1 MVLYLSESIIYAG
14 GVVPEL
20 ADWSSAEDWHN
31 FTQRQFAEW
40 PSTTPAPARGAS
52 APSDGQSSV
61 AETIEG
67 LYDGEEPKL
76 AYCAFEASSHSIA
89 SLPSHRFLYGLVAVA
104 IAAVARVPAVCDY
117 SIPILIIDIIIMSC
131 ALGLHEEQIRS
142 TLTAGI
148 PVALT
153 SSLR

>member
-1 MVLYLSESIIYAG
+1 VVLYLSESIIYAG

-40 PSTTPAPARGAS
+40 PSTTPAPAREHRG
-52 APSDGQSSV
+52 GQSSV

-89 SLPSHRFLYGLVAVA
+89 SLPSHRFIYGLVAVA
-104 IAAVARVPAVCDY
+104 IAAVVRVPAVCDY

-131 ALGLHEEQIRS
+131 ALAWI
-142 TLTAGI
+142 A
-148 PVALT
+148 
-153 SSLR
+153 

>member
-40 PSTTPAPARGAS
+40 PSTTPAPAREHRG
-52 APSDGQSSV
+52 GQSSV

-89 SLPSHRFLYGLVAVA
+89 SLPSHRFLYGLVVVA
-104 IAAVARVPAVCDY
+104 IAAAARVPAVCDY
-117 SIPILIIDIIIMSC
+117 SIPILIVIT
-131 ALGLHEEQIRS
+131 
-142 TLTAGI
+142 TLTLGHFRCHVLLDCMRNRFAQH
-148 PVALT
+148 
-153 SSLR
+153 

>member
-1 MVLYLSESIIYAG
+1 VVLYLSESIIYAG

-40 PSTTPAPARGAS
+40 PSTTPAPAREHRG
-52 APSDGQSSV
+52 GQSSV

-89 SLPSHRFLYGLVAVA
+89 SLPSHRFLYGLVVVA
-104 IAAVARVPAVCDY
+104 IAAAARVPAVCDY

-131 ALGLHEEQIRS
+131 ALAWI
-142 TLTAGI
+142 A
-148 PVALT
+148 
-153 SSLR
+153 

>member
-1 MVLYLSESIIYAG
+1 VVLYLSESIIYAG

-76 AYCAFEASSHSIA
+76 AYCAFEASSHTSPPFLHIGSYMG
-89 SLPSHRFLYGLVAVA
+89 SLWWPLQLQHECLLSVTTAFRF
-104 IAAVARVPAVCDY
+104 
-117 SIPILIIDIIIMSC
+117 
-131 ALGLHEEQIRS
+131 
-142 TLTAGI
+142 
-148 PVALT
+148 
-153 SSLR
+153 